1 MNNQNNSLLDAI
13 MRPIE
18 NETEFNSMNELEE
31 LLKKPVALAKVSNKI
46 DMTDYSVPDGSKYVI
61 MDTKLL
67 NTILEQLFIIIDL
80 SSAKAVSRGISIK
93 AVDKLTID
101 IICPNN
107 TYYFKTTISAENNLD
122 LDKVIF
128 IEYSFLAKIKK
139 FMPPKILIYS
149 KENTTMK
156 NYIRLIN
163 KDIEII
169 NANLIKSDIKNL
181 SLDYALINKPV
192 STLNPEETL
201 NKLKSMYKIARH
213 ASATGEGFFNS
224 FNGILS
230 FSTSFFST
238 VTQLELPNIKLD
250 LKTIKYLIKACEI
263 CGTNKQIMIFPTTSE
278 AISRYAIV
286 YDNTIMVTNF
296 QSVEENKYVSK
307 IMSNMITSTVID
319 YKQSQYQLEFINSII
334 YALPTITLENKN
346 NLLTSNFKL
355 ANGEEY
361 KLVIKTL
368 NEITNLPD
376 KISLNSKTFFLMIDA
391 LNPNLETKIGYNK
404 GSLFLTNS
412 EVSTAITILQIC
424 K

>member
-412 EVSTAITILQIC
+412 EVSTSITILQIC